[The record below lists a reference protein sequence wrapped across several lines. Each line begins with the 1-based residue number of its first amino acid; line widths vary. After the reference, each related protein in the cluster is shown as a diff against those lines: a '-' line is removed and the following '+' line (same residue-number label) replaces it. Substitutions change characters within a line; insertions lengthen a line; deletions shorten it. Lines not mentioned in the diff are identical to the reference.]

1 MSQKPNAKRT
11 TISEMQ
17 DQTILKTLFGE
28 AATVVVTLI
37 KSVELTE
44 VGKKPADST
53 QESET
58 PRPAPVMDTVLPA
71 RGPPN
76 FSGESAA

>member
-28 AATVVVTLI
+28 AAAVVVTLI
-37 KSVELTE
+37 KSVERTE
-44 VGKKPADST
+44 VGKKPADGTRKSDLWDV
-53 QESET
+53 E
-58 PRPAPVMDTVLPA
+58 RLDKGDGVVTV
-71 RGPPN
+71 GDGN
-76 FSGESAA
+76 W